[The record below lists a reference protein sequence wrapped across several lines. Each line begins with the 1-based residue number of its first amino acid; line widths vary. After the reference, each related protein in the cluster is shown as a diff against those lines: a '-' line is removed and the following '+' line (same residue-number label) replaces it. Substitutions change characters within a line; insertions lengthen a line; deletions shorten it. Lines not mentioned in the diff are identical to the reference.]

1 MQAELREQLQGSQV
15 PAGVLQTYG
24 DSRYLIKDTSQGAG
38 AGQPSGG
45 RCCAHIHGHCT
56 QMQARLWEKG
66 QVSQVL
72 AGVVTTCGDSS

>member
-15 PAGVLQTYG
+15 LAGVLQTYG

-45 RCCAHIHGHCT
+45 RCCAHLLRHNT
-56 QMQARLWEKG
+56 QMQAKLRE
-66 QVSQVL
+66 QVQGSQVL
-72 AGVVTTCGDSS
+72 AGVVQTYGDSR